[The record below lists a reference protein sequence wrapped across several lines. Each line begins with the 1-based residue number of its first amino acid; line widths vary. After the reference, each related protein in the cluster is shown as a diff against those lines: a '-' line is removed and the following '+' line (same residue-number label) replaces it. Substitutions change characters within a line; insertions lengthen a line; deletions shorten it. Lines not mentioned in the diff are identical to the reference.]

1 MRAPLQYDP
10 PMFTDLRSRDVHAAA
25 ERIRGIVRR
34 TELRRSAALSEH
46 TGTDVFL
53 KAECEQLTGSF
64 KLRGAYNALSSLAP
78 ERRALGVVAASAGN
92 HGLGVAYSARAF
104 GIPAMLYI
112 PSTAPAVK
120 RDGIV
125 ALGATI
131 DATSP
136 DYDHALERALE
147 HAERDHVA
155 FVSAT
160 GDPDVIAGQG
170 TAALE
175 ILQDLPTLRTMIL
188 PVGGAGLLAGF
199 GSLLRAD
206 APSVRILGVQG
217 TRSDAM
223 ARALEAGKLVH
234 VSHETTLADG
244 LSGDIDDLAL
254 DVGKHSLDVLAIV
267 TEDEIAKAI
276 AWLSREEG
284 LVVEG
289 SGAVGVAALLQK
301 KIYKPQGPVAVML
314 SGGNIDSARH
324 AEIVARYAPQ
334 GMRAGTSETSVS
346 PR

>member
-1 MRAPLQYDP
+1 
-10 PMFTDLRSRDVHAAA
+10 MFSDLRSHDVHTAA

-34 TELRRSAALSEH
+34 TSLRRSASLSELAD
-46 TGTDVFL
+46 TDVFL
-53 KAECEQLTGSF
+53 KLECEQITGSF
-64 KLRGAYNALSSLAP
+64 KLRGAYNALASLSP
-78 ERRALGVVAASAGN
+78 EQRARGVIAASAGN
-92 HGLGVAYSARAF
+92 HGLGVAYAAREL
-104 GIPAMLYI
+104 GIAAMLYI

-136 DYDHALERALE
+136 DYDHALARAMA
-147 HAERDHVA
+147 HARRDGVP

-160 GDPDVIAGQG
+160 GDRDVIAGQG

-175 ILQDLPTLRTMIL
+175 ILEELKSVCTVIV

-199 GSLLRAD
+199 GSLIRAE
-206 APSVRILGVQG
+206 APTVRILGVQG

-223 ARALEAGKLVH
+223 ARALEAGMLVP
-234 VSHETTLADG
+234 VSHENTLADG

-267 TEDEIAKAI
+267 TEDEIAMAI

-301 KIYKPQGPVAVML
+301 KIYKPAGPVAVVL
-314 SGGNIDSARH
+314 SGGNIDAARH
-324 AEIVARYAPQ
+324 AEVVARYAAH
-334 GMRAGTSETSVS
+334 GARAGTPPTSVS